1 MVVMTEPPTQSGRA
15 FNALFDRSPRR
26 VSVALAPKRCRAKG
40 TFMQLPSILQG
51 ESLTRLLQGAAAG
64 AVATMIIG
72 FQWSGWTLGSTAD
85 KQVKDAEQ
93 ATVVRVLAPICVDKF
108 QQSADASTNL
118 DELKK
123 AESWRRNEII
133 EKAGWTKFPG
143 SEPDGKVAEACA
155 RLLSQ
160 VK

>member
-1 MVVMTEPPTQSGRA
+1 
-15 FNALFDRSPRR
+15 
-26 VSVALAPKRCRAKG
+26 
-40 TFMQLPSILQG
+40 MQLPSILQG

-72 FQWSGWTLGSTAD
+72 FQWGGWTLGSTAD

-108 QQSADASTNL
+108 QRSADASTNL

>member
-1 MVVMTEPPTQSGRA
+1 
-15 FNALFDRSPRR
+15 
-26 VSVALAPKRCRAKG
+26 
-40 TFMQLPSILQG
+40 MQLPSILQG

-64 AVATMIIG
+64 AVATMILG

>member
-1 MVVMTEPPTQSGRA
+1 MSGERNLHA
-15 FNALFDRSPRR
+15 IAVNSARR
-26 VSVALAPKRCRAKG
+26 
-40 TFMQLPSILQG
+40 
-51 ESLTRLLQGAAAG
+51 ELTRLLQGAAAG
-64 AVATMIIG
+64 AVATMIVG
-72 FQWSGWTLGSTAD
+72 FQWGGWTLGSTAD

-123 AESWRRNEII
+123 ADSWRRNEII

>member
-1 MVVMTEPPTQSGRA
+1 
-15 FNALFDRSPRR
+15 
-26 VSVALAPKRCRAKG
+26 
-40 TFMQLPSILQG
+40 
-51 ESLTRLLQGAAAG
+51 
-64 AVATMIIG
+64 
-72 FQWSGWTLGSTAD
+72 
-85 KQVKDAEQ
+85 
-93 ATVVRVLAPICVDKF
+93 VRVLAPICVDKF

-123 AESWRRNEII
+123 AESWRRNEIM